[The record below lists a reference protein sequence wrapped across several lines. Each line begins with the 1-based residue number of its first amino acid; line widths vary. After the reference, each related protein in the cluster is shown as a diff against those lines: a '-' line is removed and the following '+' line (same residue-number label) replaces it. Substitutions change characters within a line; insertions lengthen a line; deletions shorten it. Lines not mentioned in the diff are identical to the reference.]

1 MKTGGALCRRI
12 VMIEPLAVVYAI
24 LAGAGATAL
33 GAAIVLILPELTH
46 RMHDTLLA
54 FSTGLMGGMVAF
66 QILPEAFRT
75 VQGERSIVFLG
86 LIFGFLSLFVMDR
99 AARWFPTPEPFR
111 SQAVE
116 GAAPTGFLVF
126 LALSVHNIPEGLA
139 TGLGYAHGVTPF
151 GNAVA
156 LAVTIQNIPE
166 GLIVAVPLRGEGHSR
181 ISAFMLAA
189 STGLIEPL
197 CSLFAM
203 IAVGWAAS
211 LLPAG
216 LGFAAGAMTYVV
228 AVEMVPESWKHG
240 YHWEATAA
248 AVAGMFIVVLLKLIT
263 L

>member
-1 MKTGGALCRRI
+1 
-12 VMIEPLAVVYAI
+12 MIDPLAIVYAI

-33 GAAIVLILPELTH
+33 GAAIVLVLPKLSH
-46 RMHDTLLA
+46 RMHDSLLA

-75 VQGERSIVFLG
+75 AQGEREIVLLG
-86 LIFGFLSLFVMDR
+86 LIFGFLFLFATDR
-99 AARWFPTPEPFR
+99 ATHWFPTPEPFR
-111 SQAVE
+111 SQAVK
-116 GAAPTGFLVF
+116 GAGAPTGFLVF

-151 GNAVA
+151 GNGLA

-181 ISAFMLAA
+181 ISAFILAA
-189 STGLIEPL
+189 STGLIEPV
-197 CSLFAM
+197 CSVIAM

-248 AVAGMFIVVLLKLIT
+248 AIGGVFIVILLKLIT
-263 L
+263 F